1 MKEEIVTSAMSI
13 ADNSKMDLDEINFR
27 RGSIWAAKQFLEIPN
42 RLKLKFENEIALEK
56 VDESL
61 KKDDTTKNK

>member
-1 MKEEIVTSAMSI
+1 M
-13 ADNSKMDLDEINFR
+13 
-27 RGSIWAAKQFLEIPN
+27 AAKQFLEIPN

-61 KKDDTTKNK
+61 KKEDTTKNK